1 MLKEFDVN
9 SIIENMKIIVADNLG
24 FEDCDNPLSWHFLP
38 DSAFA
43 NAGKPFFIPDF
54 ADSFEAALS
63 PAVRISRIG
72 KSIAEKFASRYYTEI
87 APAIRFRA
95 PGLMNELLSK
105 GLPADKAYS
114 FDRAMII
121 GAFITLEKFKAD
133 GGFSFSKNGIAS
145 PPMDI
150 EDFFKRTD
158 KTLSLA
164 SAHNTMKMGDLI
176 VPDAIAPCP
185 IIIGDRLQVVSGGI
199 TVLETAIK

>member
-1 MLKEFDVN
+1 
-9 SIIENMKIIVADNLG
+9 MKIIVADNLG

-95 PGLMNELLSK
+95 PGLMSELLSK
-105 GLPADKAYS
+105 GLPADRAYS

-121 GAFITLEKFKAD
+121 GAFIPVEKLKAD
-133 GGFSFSKNGIAS
+133 GGFSFSKNGIVS
-145 PPMDI
+145 PAMDI
-150 EDFFKRTD
+150 EDFFRRAD

-164 SAHNTMKMGDLI
+164 SAYNTIKMGDLI

-185 IIIGDRLQVVSGGI
+185 VMIGDRLEVVSGGV